1 MKKLVLIALSVA
13 LCFPAAFATADTQLY
28 GQGLAMV
35 SLLAE
40 MAQNPLM
47 LSLATASEEI
57 EELVGRV
64 AQGDYES
71 PPSQVFQ
78 LTLSQQSIDEFLS
91 LMVQEGETG
100 SPSEALEREISKKV
114 RATLPSQI
122 NARNGAAYIAAAAIL
137 TANQAFV
144 GNPLEEDIFYVY
156 FYPDAFP
163 VIVFFSPGQ
172 DGAIQTT
179 GTYLLAETPED
190 VSAAALEEMFALP
203 QEMDG
208 GLSFEPL
215 SDAVLN

>member
-1 MKKLVLIALSVA
+1 
-13 LCFPAAFATADTQLY
+13 
-28 GQGLAMV
+28 
-35 SLLAE
+35 
-40 MAQNPLM
+40 
-47 LSLATASEEI
+47 
-57 EELVGRV
+57 
-64 AQGDYES
+64 
-71 PPSQVFQ
+71 
-78 LTLSQQSIDEFLS
+78 
-91 LMVQEGETG
+91 MVQEGETG

-144 GNPLEEDIFYVY
+144 GNPLEEDIFTY
-156 FYPDAFP
+156 
-163 VIVFFSPGQ
+163 ISTRRFSSNRLFLSRP
-172 DGAIQTT
+172 DGAIQAT